1 MSCCNTPIINPFVP
15 GWGSFIDFAPTVPQL
30 YWNVDSNE
38 QRYHL
43 LCRQL
48 HKLVCY
54 ADMLGGKINLDHAAI
69 DALEKQFEQFK
80 ESGFLDYYEQQLEA
94 WINANMPDII
104 ANAIK
109 MVFFGLTLDGY
120 FVAYIPESWS
130 DIVFDTGMVY
140 GTDEYGRLILLMD
153 VDGARPVMPNYASQT
168 ALGELQNMLAD
179 ISQRVAA
186 NEHTL
191 YDPLH
196 ESEVDNA

>member
-1 MSCCNTPIINPFVP
+1 MNCCNTPIINPFVP
-15 GWGSFIDFAPTVPQL
+15 GWGSFIDFVPTVPQL

-69 DALEKQFEQFK
+69 NELEMQFEQFK
-80 ESGFLDYYEQQLEA
+80 ESGFLDYYEEQIEA
-94 WINANMPDII
+94 WINANMADII
-104 ANAIK
+104 ADSIK

-120 FVAYIPESWS
+120 FVAYIPDSWS
-130 DIVFDTGMVY
+130 DIIFDTGMVY

-153 VDGARPVMPNYASQT
+153 VDGARPVMPDHASQT
-168 ALGELQNMLAD
+168 ALGELQHIMQS
-179 ISQRVAA
+179 IEQRVANLEA
-186 NEHTL
+186 TI
-191 YDPLH
+191 
-196 ESEVDNA
+196 